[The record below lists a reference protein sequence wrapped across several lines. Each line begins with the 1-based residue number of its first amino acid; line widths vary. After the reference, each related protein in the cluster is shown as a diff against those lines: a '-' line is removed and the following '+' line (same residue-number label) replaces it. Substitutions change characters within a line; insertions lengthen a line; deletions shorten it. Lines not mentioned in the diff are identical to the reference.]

1 MSKRR
6 VRVVIAVA
14 VALQTVW
21 GAPPAFAE
29 DKQAEAEK
37 LIRRGVELRRAH
49 DDDAAAREFQKAYD
63 LAPTPR
69 AAGQL
74 GLVKHALGLWE
85 DAERFLGE
93 ALRAPNDAWVGK
105 NKAVLD
111 QSMDIIQGHLGRVE
125 VIGDPDG
132 AEVAVNGRRVG
143 KLPLGQAVRVSAG
156 EVDVSVSAPGY
167 SPAQRTVS
175 LTAGQYQRVVFH
187 LAKVES
193 APASSPAAI
202 ASLPSPSL
210 SPSSSPSVSV
220 TAEGSATGPSRTR
233 VALKWTAAGLAAA
246 GVVTGIVGVVM
257 HSNAESAF
265 NAFDSHRCAN
275 RDGRGVRSSDGM
287 PDADCQSLL
296 EPVLRDQK
304 ILIVGFVAGGAFAA
318 TWLALWLTEP
328 TPGARPVQ
336 ETARRP
342 LCAPT
347 LGALGLSCAGY
358 F

>member
-6 VRVVIAVA
+6 VRVVIVAAVI
-14 VALQTVW
+14 LRTVW
-21 GAPPAFAE
+21 GAAPAFAE
-29 DKQAEAEK
+29 DKQGEAEK

-111 QSMDIIQGHLGRVE
+111 QSMDVIQAHLGRVE
-125 VIGDPDG
+125 VVGDPEG

-143 KLPLGQAVRVSAG
+143 KLPLAQAVRVTVG

-167 SPAQRTVS
+167 SPAQRTLS
-175 LTAGQYQRVVFH
+175 LSAGQYQRVVIH

-193 APASSPAAI
+193 ATASSPASVA
-202 ASLPSPSL
+202 PSPLPSL
-210 SPSSSPSVSV
+210 SPSPSPSTSL
-220 TAEGSATGPSRTR
+220 AADESASGPSRTR

-246 GVVTGIVGVVM
+246 GVVTGIVGMVM
-257 HSNAESAF
+257 HSGAESAF
-265 NAFDSHRCAN
+265 NNADDCYNH
-275 RDGRGVRSSDGM
+275 DGRGVDGM
-287 PDADCQSLL
+287 GMSNENCQSLL
-296 EPVLRDQK
+296 DPVLRDQK
-304 ILIVGFVAGGAFAA
+304 IAIVGFVAGGVFAA
-318 TWLALWLTEP
+318 TWLALFLTEP
-328 TPGARPVQ
+328 TPGPQTVREA
-336 ETARRP
+336 ARRP
-342 LCAPT
+342 FCAPT
-347 LGALGLSCAGY
+347 LGAVGLSCAGY

>member
-6 VRVVIAVA
+6 ARVVIVA
-14 VALQTVW
+14 TVALRTVW
-21 GAPPAFAE
+21 GAAPAFAE
-29 DKQAEAEK
+29 DKQGEAEK

-74 GLVKHALGLWE
+74 GLAKQALGLWE
-85 DAERFLGE
+85 EAERFLGE

-111 QSMDIIQGHLGRVE
+111 ESMDRIQEHLGRVE

-132 AEVAVNGRRVG
+132 AEVTVNGRRVG
-143 KLPLGQAVRVSAG
+143 KLPLGQAVRVAAG
-156 EVDVSVSAPGY
+156 DVDVNVSAPGY

-175 LTAGQYQRVVFH
+175 LSAGQYQRVVIH

-193 APASSPAAI
+193 ATASSPASVAP
-202 ASLPSPSL
+202 SPPSSPSL
-210 SPSSSPSVSV
+210 SPSPSPSTSLV
-220 TAEGSATGPSRTR
+220 ADESASGPSGTR

-257 HSNAESAF
+257 HSHGVSE
-265 NAFDSHRCAN
+265 FDSRC
-275 RDGRGVRSSDGM
+275 RDDHGQGVVFPEGT
-287 PDADCQSLL
+287 ADTNCQSQL
-296 EPVLRDQK
+296 ESNQRDQK
-304 ILIVGFVAGGAFAA
+304 IFIVGFVAGGAFAV
-318 TWLALWLTEP
+318 TWLALLLTEP
-328 TPGARPVQ
+328 TPGTRTVR

-347 LGALGLSCAGY
+347 LGTVGLSCAGY